1 MKALLDEQLV
11 KCLRTATRVTVLT
24 GAGVSAESGVPTF
37 RDAMNGLWSKF
48 DPMELATPEAFA
60 RNPEL
65 VSRWYDERRCAL
77 ANRLPNPGHVALA
90 QLEHVLAKRGGTF
103 SLVTQNVDRLHQAA
117 GSTEVIELHGTLWV
131 WRCMDC
137 GTEAEERGPAFSSYP
152 PRCPCGGLRRPGVV
166 WFGEE
171 LPRLAIQHAQQ
182 AAGSCDLFMS
192 LGTSSVVYPAAGL
205 VDIARRAGA
214 RVLEVNPEETPV
226 SGRADWSIRGTSGD
240 VLPRLISAAITDAR
254 P

>member
-1 MKALLDEQLV
+1 MTTHLDEKLIE
-11 KCLRTATRVTVLT
+11 CLRTATRVTALT

-37 RDAMNGLWSKF
+37 RDAMSGLWSKF

-60 RNPEL
+60 RDPEL

-77 ANRLPNPGHVALA
+77 ANCRPNPGHVALA
-90 QLEHVLAKRGGTF
+90 QLERILAHRGGTF

-117 GSTEVIELHGTLWV
+117 GSRDVIELHGTLWV

-137 GTEAEERGPAFSSYP
+137 GTEFEERGPAFDTYP
-152 PRCPCGGLRRPGVV
+152 PRCSCGGLRRPGVV

-171 LPRLAIQHAQQ
+171 LPQQAIQYAQKG
-182 AAGSCDLFMS
+182 AAACDLFMS

-205 VDIARRAGA
+205 VDLALRAGA

-226 SGRADWSIRGTSGD
+226 SRRADWSIRGTSGD
-240 VLPRLISAAITDAR
+240 LLPRLIAEAFLDS
-254 P
+254 PN